1 MAVRVTQVVQAA
13 VPRSI
18 LQAVV
23 LVMLA
28 LIHQLKD
35 TQVVQVE
42 KLVEMKH
49 QVVVA
54 VQVELV
60 KMLETALLV
69 EMAALVHQL
78 QSVVVQLLV
87 QEN

>member
-1 MAVRVTQVVQAA
+1 VA
-13 VPRSI
+13 VPHSI

-23 LVMLA
+23 LVMLV

-49 QVVVA
+49 QVAVV
-54 VQVELV
+54 VRVELV

-69 EMAALVHQL
+69 AMAALVHQL
-78 QSVVVQLLV
+78 QLVVVQLLV
-87 QEN
+87 QDK